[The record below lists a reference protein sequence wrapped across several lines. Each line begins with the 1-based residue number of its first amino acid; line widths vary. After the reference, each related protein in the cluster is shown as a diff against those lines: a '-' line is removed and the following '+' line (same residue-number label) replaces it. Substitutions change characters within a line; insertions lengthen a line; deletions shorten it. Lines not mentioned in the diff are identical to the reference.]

1 MRRLKPG
8 QPQPEH
14 GSHTYSVLGDNMH
27 IVMNI
32 YVFIHL
38 CLYSVFS
45 LNYHTEHTQK
55 LKVRHSIRKTWLVSL
70 VPGTYDIV

>member
-32 YVFIHL
+32 CVYT
-38 CLYSVFS
+38 SMS
-45 LNYHTEHTQK
+45 L
-55 LKVRHSIRKTWLVSL
+55 
-70 VPGTYDIV
+70 